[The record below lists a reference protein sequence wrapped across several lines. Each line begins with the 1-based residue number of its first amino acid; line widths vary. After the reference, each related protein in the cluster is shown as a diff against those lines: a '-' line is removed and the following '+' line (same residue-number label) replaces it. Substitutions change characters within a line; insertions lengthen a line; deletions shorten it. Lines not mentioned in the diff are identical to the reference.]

1 MSWLDPILSFLGKC
15 RQFCDGSFYT
25 RHVPVSTPLKVGLFG
40 GTFDP
45 PHLGHLRAA
54 QAVASQVGLEETLF
68 VVANDPWQKSDQRAV
83 SAATVRREMVEILLE
98 GQAGFAVDDREIR
111 RGGPSYTA
119 DTLEEIHSERPDVD
133 LYLIVGQDSAAA
145 IAATW
150 QRPEVIFDLATLVVV
165 TRPQAALQKSALPS
179 DSIYVEMTPVD
190 VSSSQIRDLASVGGS
205 FAQLT
210 TDAVAQFIS
219 AHDLYRAAP

>member
-1 MSWLDPILSFLGKC
+1 
-15 RQFCDGSFYT
+15 
-25 RHVPVSTPLKVGLFG
+25 VPVSTPPKVGLFG

-54 QAVASQVGLEETLF
+54 QAVATQVGLEKILF

-83 SAATVRREMVEILLE
+83 SPAAVRREMVELLLQ
-98 GQAGFAVDDREIR
+98 GQTGFAVDDREIR

-119 DTLEEIHSERPDVD
+119 DTLEEIHGERPDVD

-145 IAATW
+145 IGATW
-150 QRPEVIFDLATLVVV
+150 QRPEVIFHLATLVVV
-165 TRPQAALQKSALPS
+165 TRPHAALQKSALPS

-190 VSSSQIRDLASVGGS
+190 VSSSQIRHVASQGESLAH
-205 FAQLT
+205 LT

-219 AHDLYRAAP
+219 GHGLYRGAS

>member
-1 MSWLDPILSFLGKC
+1 M
-15 RQFCDGSFYT
+15 
-25 RHVPVSTPLKVGLFG
+25 PVSTPLKVGLFG

-54 QAVASQVGLEETLF
+54 QAVASQVGLQEILF
-68 VVANDPWQKSDQRAV
+68 VVANDPWQKSDQRVV
-83 SAATVRREMVEILLE
+83 SPSEVRREMVELLLQ
-98 GQAGFAVDDREIR
+98 GQSGFAVDDREIR

-119 DTLEEIHSERPDVD
+119 DTLEEIHSEQPDVD

-145 IAATW
+145 IGATW
-150 QRPEVIFDLATLVVV
+150 QRPEVIFDLATVVVV

-190 VSSSQIRDLASVGGS
+190 VSSSQIRHLASRGES

-219 AHDLYRAAP
+219 AHDLYQGAP